1 MTEKK
6 KEAPPPAEIF
16 TLKDY
21 QQMRRFSHEME
32 KAIKQF
38 KQNHVKPEE
47 WDEAFKELNETGE
60 LSAKYKKR
68 IEIQTMPNVRTAVP
82 VIDDAGNPVLNKN
95 GTVKLAPV
103 TTEEPE
109 IIIRYNDKAQ
119 RIFREKANRLGKKY
133 QKIISKVNAT
143 QTGTPKKRNS
153 ISQTL
158 AIMRAL
164 LTTPEAANAFE
175 KLDAMHIAPMDM
187 MPSNDAILWLLR
199 VTGIKNENQVPE
211 KNPNT
216 NETISLPTKYNNTLT
231 YIRTTKNSR
240 LEVKIRHISEF
251 IKHREKYRSV
261 LLFVLRKM
269 HKQGYPP
276 TVKISLDE
284 MVELGMYES
293 AKTAK
298 VALLDFI
305 EWQRDVGFSGK
316 ISKGQ
321 KKISSM
327 KHEVTPDDADEM
339 GGIMLGNYYCKNNYV
354 FIDVSIN
361 FNTDFLSTYY
371 THMHKNG
378 HELKGDALML
388 YFYIS
393 ALARQKSN
401 LKKIHETGCFAISI
415 ESIRVF
421 LNLPSVKEVYKSKG
435 RKYKEEIIIPI
446 ESAIDEIS
454 EVIKETPEAQNLGF
468 TLTAITKYYDTDN
481 YMDFLEGKLEI
492 GMAGEYAKPFI
503 DIAEKSEKKRRQRER
518 AIEKAKAKKIAENQ
532 LKSPQK

>member
-1 MTEKK
+1 MTEKNK
-6 KEAPPPAEIF
+6 KAPPPAEIF

-38 KQNHVKPEE
+38 KQNHVKAEE

-68 IEIQTMPNVRTAVP
+68 IEIQTMPNVREARP
-82 VIDDAGNPVLNKN
+82 VYDDAGNPVLNKN
-95 GTVKLAPV
+95 GTVKLEPV

-153 ISQTL
+153 INQTL

-164 LTTPEAANAFE
+164 LNTPEAVNAFE
-175 KLDAMHIAPMDM
+175 KLDAMHIAPMDV

-199 VTGIKNENQVPE
+199 VTGIKNENQIPE

-216 NETISLPTKYNNTLT
+216 NETIRLDVFKDIMT
-231 YIRTTKNSR
+231 YTRTARSSKVA
-240 LEVKIRHISEF
+240 VKIRHISEF
-251 IKHREKYRSV
+251 IKHREKYRSI

-276 TVKISLDE
+276 AVKISLDE

-293 AKTAK
+293 TKTAK

-327 KHEVTPDDADEM
+327 KHEATPDDADEM

-401 LKKIHETGCFAISI
+401 LKKIYETGCFAISI

-421 LNLPSVKEVYKSKG
+421 LNLPSVEEVYKNKG

-446 ESAIDEIS
+446 ETAIF
-454 EVIKETPEAQNLGF
+454 EVEEAIKDTPEAQNLGF
-468 TLTAITKYYDTDN
+468 TLTTITDYYDTDN

-503 DIAEKSEKKRRQRER
+503 QIAEKSEKKRRQRER
-518 AIEKAKAKKIAENQ
+518 AIERAKAKKIAEKQ